1 MIITYWDTLY
11 KQTVSKRCF
20 SQITFTDDG
29 IKFASSGHKYYIS
42 FENVIKIELISEN

>member
-11 KQTVSKRCF
+11 KQTASMRCF

-29 IKFASSGHKYYIS
+29 IKFTSGGHRYCIS
-42 FENVIKIELISEN
+42 LDNVIKIELIPND